1 MIAFDEVNGNNMSYQ
16 PKLHPIRKQSEFTF
30 CEIPKEKNQR
40 KQDENESPP
49 LWSNNVRSNGTCQS
63 SATTKMAQARNE
75 LMEMFD
81 DLPESCYELS
91 LKDIVTKDTKPEMKG
106 NKKGEKKGSISR
118 SVSLDTGVF
127 LLKMF
132 VPSSFGMKKQ
142 KVCPS
147 TSMNDS
153 KKRLGVTKQWKSWFF
168 FDNKSNLNSRSR
180 NNNRCYASVPQN

>member
-1 MIAFDEVNGNNMSYQ
+1 MLAFDEVNGNYNMSYQ
-16 PKLHPIRKQSEFTF
+16 PKLHPITKQSDFTF

-49 LWSNNVRSNGTCQS
+49 LWANNIRSNGTCRS

-106 NKKGEKKGSISR
+106 NKKGEKKGPISR

-127 LLKMF
+127 LIKMF
-132 VPSSFGMKKQ
+132 VPSSLGLKKQ
-142 KVCPS
+142 KVCMS
-147 TSMNDS
+147 T
-153 KKRLGVTKQWKSWFF
+153 
-168 FDNKSNLNSRSR
+168 
-180 NNNRCYASVPQN
+180 